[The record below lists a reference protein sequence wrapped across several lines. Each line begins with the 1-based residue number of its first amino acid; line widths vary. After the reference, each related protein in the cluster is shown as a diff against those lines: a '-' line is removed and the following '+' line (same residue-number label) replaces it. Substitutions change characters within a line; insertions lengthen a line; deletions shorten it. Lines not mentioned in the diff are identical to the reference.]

1 MEEQKQYRNDLL
13 EWCNT
18 IYANWESMKPK
29 VTKPYDMESLEEWE
43 GSCRQLKEKLQSD
56 LNVDFDDYLNA
67 KSLYE
72 QWEQLFK
79 ETNANQE
86 EIEVVSDQRLEWEE
100 EQPFHEGLMER
111 AASQEEMEVDSN
123 QRLEWEDEKPYH
135 EKLLET
141 NAYQEEIEVG
151 SDHRLEWEEEQPLHE
166 GLLERAAYQEEI
178 EVDTVKY
185 VDLDEELQY
194 REELLEWCNTI
205 YSNWESM
212 KPRFSKLFDIKSL
225 EEWESSCRNL
235 KEKLQEDLIADFD
248 DYQTAKGLYE
258 QWEQL
263 FKESYPYKEEIGV

>member
-1 MEEQKQYRNDLL
+1 MEEQKQYRDDLL

-18 IYANWESMKPK
+18 IYSNWESMKPK
-29 VTKPYDMESLEEWE
+29 VTRLYDRERLEEWE

-79 ETNANQE
+79 ETNAYQEEIEVSSDTRLELEEEQPFHEELLETNANQE
-86 EIEVVSDQRLEWEE
+86 EIEVDSDQRLEWEE
-100 EQPFHEGLMER
+100 EQPFHEGI
-111 AASQEEMEVDSN
+111 
-123 QRLEWEDEKPYH
+123 
-135 EKLLET
+135 T
-141 NAYQEEIEVG
+141 
-151 SDHRLEWEEEQPLHE
+151 
-166 GLLERAAYQEEI
+166 ERAAYQEEI
-178 EVDTVKY
+178 EVDTDKC

-212 KPRFSKLFDIKSL
+212 KPRFSKLFDLKSL
-225 EEWESSCRNL
+225 EEWEASCRNL
-235 KEKLQEDLIADFD
+235 KEKLQEDLKAGFD
-248 DYQTAKGLYE
+248 DYQTAKSLYE

-263 FKESYPYKEEIGV
+263 FKESNANQEAIGV

>member
-1 MEEQKQYRNDLL
+1 MEEQKQYRDDLL

-18 IYANWESMKPK
+18 IYSNWESMKPK
-29 VTKPYDMESLEEWE
+29 VTNLFDMERLEEWE

-56 LNVDFDDYLNA
+56 LKVDFDDYLNA
-67 KSLYE
+67 KSLYD

-79 ETNANQE
+79 ETNANQGEIEVDSDQRLEFE
-86 EIEVVSDQRLEWEE
+86 EIEVDFDQRLEWEDEKPYHEELLERAAYQEEIKVDSDQRLEWEE
-100 EQPFHEGLMER
+100 EQPFHEGFM
-111 AASQEEMEVDSN
+111 
-123 QRLEWEDEKPYH
+123 
-135 EKLLET
+135 
-141 NAYQEEIEVG
+141 
-151 SDHRLEWEEEQPLHE
+151 
-166 GLLERAAYQEEI
+166 ERAAYQEEI
-178 EVDTVKY
+178 EVETDKG

-225 EEWESSCRNL
+225 EEWEASCRNL

-248 DYQTAKGLYE
+248 DYQTAKSLYE

-263 FKESYPYKEEIGV
+263 FKESNANKEAIGV

>member
-18 IYANWESMKPK
+18 IYSNWESMKPM
-29 VTKPYDMESLEEWE
+29 VTKLYDRESLEEWE

-72 QWEQLFK
+72 QWEQVFK
-79 ETNANQE
+79 ETNAYQE
-86 EIEVVSDQRLEWEE
+86 EIEIVSDTRLEWEE

-111 AASQEEMEVDSN
+111 AASQEE
-123 QRLEWEDEKPYH
+123 
-135 EKLLET
+135 
-141 NAYQEEIEVG
+141 IEVG
-151 SDHRLEWEEEQPLHE
+151 SDHRLEWEEEQPFHE
-166 GLLERAAYQEEI
+166 GLLERVAYQEEI
-178 EVDTVKY
+178 EVDTDKY

-248 DYQTAKGLYE
+248 DYQTAKSLYE

-263 FKESYPYKEEIGV
+263 FKESHPYKEEIGV